1 MPDLR
6 SHPQRPKPVW
16 RKGLLRFLPESWGP
30 FRELVS
36 YLGPYKKRIA
46 LGLLAGVGFAAVNSA
61 MLLLIRRIGD
71 TAFQG
76 KFSQADII
84 KGAAVGQGPKID
96 AFLWM
101 ALLIPGVMILRS
113 LLSYANVYCLTWVS
127 LKALRDMRRR
137 VFGHLMGQSLDFF
150 NKSQSGRLL
159 SRVLNDTMVAQQ
171 SLVTIVGDLVKQ
183 PLTALGAIIAL
194 LYIDWRFTLFSL
206 VLFPTCLVPVI
217 IYGRRVRKASRAMQ
231 NEAGVMAVILQESF
245 AGVRVI
251 KSFSREG
258 LRKRLFDSS
267 SEEQFRSSM
276 SASKSGAVVQPM
288 IETVSAFGVSLALFY
303 VYFAH
308 LSVGS
313 FIALLGGM
321 FLLYDPIKNISK
333 IHVTIQNCLG
343 AATSILDL
351 LATRPTIHDLPGAK
365 VLGSVEGHLTLEN
378 VSFSYGSGDSES
390 NGISGNELDY
400 AVSDVSLQI
409 LPGQKVALVGASGA
423 GKSTFLSL
431 LLRFYDP
438 QHGRVLI
445 DSMDLRDLTL
455 DSLREQIGIVTQES
469 FLFHDTIYENI
480 RFGRLD
486 ASKEEIEE
494 AARLAFAHDFILA
507 QPQGYETIVGDKGC
521 LLSGGQQQ
529 RLAIARALLKAAP
542 ILLLDEATSALDSE
556 SEKMIQSALER
567 LSRGRTVIA
576 IAHRLSTVL
585 GSDMIVVMDQG
596 RIVAAGTHSEL
607 LKSCPLYS
615 NLYQLQF
622 THAG

>member
-1 MPDLR
+1 MVQNKQ
-6 SHPQRPKPVW
+6 SQRAGKHFP
-16 RKGLLRFLPESWGP
+16 FNYLPESWGP
-30 FRELVS
+30 FQELVA
-36 YLGPYKKRIA
+36 YLAPYKQRVA
-46 LGLLAGVGFAAVNSA
+46 LGLLAGIGFAAVNSS
-61 MLLLIRRIGD
+61 MLLLIRWIGD

-76 KFSQADII
+76 KFNQADMM
-84 KGAAVGQGPKID
+84 KGATIGQGPKID

-127 LKALRDMRRR
+127 LRALRDMRRR

-171 SLVTIVGDLVKQ
+171 SMVTIVGDLVKQ
-183 PLTALGAIIAL
+183 PLTAVGAIIVL
-194 LYIDWRFTLFSL
+194 LHIDWKFTLLSL
-206 VLFPTCLVPVI
+206 VLFPICLVPVI
-217 IYGRRVRKASRAMQ
+217 VYGRRVRKASRAMQ

-245 AGVRVI
+245 AGIRVI
-251 KSFSREG
+251 KSFARETFQ
-258 LRKRLFDSS
+258 LRLFDKS

-276 SASKSGAVVQPM
+276 NASKSGAIVQPM

-303 VYFAH
+303 VYFSH

-343 AATSILDL
+343 AATSIIEL
-351 LATRPTIHDLPGAK
+351 LATRPTIHDLPGARN
-365 VLGSVEGHLTLEN
+365 LGPVRGHLALEGVN
-378 VSFSYGSGDSES
+378 FSYGIPSA
-390 NGISGNELDY
+390 NGAMAEN
-400 AVSDVSLQI
+400 AVTGLSLVI
-409 LPGQKVALVGASGA
+409 EPGMKVALVGASGA
-423 GKSTFLSL
+423 GKSTILAL

-438 QHGRVLI
+438 QQGRVMI
-445 DSMDLRDLTL
+445 DGNDLRELTL

-480 RFGRLD
+480 RFGRLN
-486 ASKEEIEE
+486 ATKEEIEE
-494 AARLAFAHDFILA
+494 AARLAYAHDFILA
-507 QPQGYETIVGDKGC
+507 QPNGYETLVGDKGC

-542 ILLLDEATSALDSE
+542 VLLLDEATSALDSE
-556 SEKMIQSALER
+556 SEKMIQSALES
-567 LSRGRTVIA
+567 LSKGRTVIA

-596 RIVAAGTHSEL
+596 QIVETGTHAEL
-607 LKSCPLYS
+607 LNSSEVYS
-615 NLYQLQF
+615 NLYRLQF
-622 THAG
+622 NHEV

>member
-1 MPDLR
+1 
-6 SHPQRPKPVW
+6 
-16 RKGLLRFLPESWGP
+16 
-30 FRELVS
+30 
-36 YLGPYKKRIA
+36 LGPYKKRIA

-423 GKSTFLSL
+423 GKSTILSL

>member
-423 GKSTFLSL
+423 GKSTILSL

-542 ILLLDEATSALDSE
+542 ILLLDEETSALDSE
-556 SEKMIQSALER
+556 SEKMIQSAL
-567 LSRGRTVIA
+567 
-576 IAHRLSTVL
+576 
-585 GSDMIVVMDQG
+585 
-596 RIVAAGTHSEL
+596 
-607 LKSCPLYS
+607 
-615 NLYQLQF
+615 
-622 THAG
+622 